1 MGDIR
6 AIGFHIGIEFV
17 KDPATKEPDFEG
29 CAKMRVVGFKN
40 GIIFGDGGVCGG
52 KNVLKIK
59 PPLITTQ
66 KEADMILEKYLTCL
80 AEVYGKN

>member
-6 AIGFHIGIEFV
+6 AIGFHIGIELI
-17 KDPATKEPDFEG
+17 KDPKTKEPDFNG
-29 CAKMRVVGFKN
+29 CSEMRRIGFKN

-59 PPLITTQ
+59 PPLITT
-66 KEADMILEKYLTCL
+66 KAEADMILEKYYKTLK
-80 AEVYGKN
+80 EVYA

>member
-1 MGDIR
+1 
-6 AIGFHIGIEFV
+6 
-17 KDPATKEPDFEG
+17 
-29 CAKMRVVGFKN
+29 MRVAGFKN

-66 KEADMILEKYLTCL
+66 EEADMILEKYSACL
-80 AEVYGKN
+80 EEVYGKN